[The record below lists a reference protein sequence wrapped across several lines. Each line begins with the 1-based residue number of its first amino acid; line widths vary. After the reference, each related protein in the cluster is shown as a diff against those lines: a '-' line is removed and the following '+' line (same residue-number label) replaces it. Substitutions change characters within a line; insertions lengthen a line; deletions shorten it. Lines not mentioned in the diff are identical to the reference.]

1 MGIEL
6 PPAIS
11 SALTQLPFLSSIG
24 SALNGSQTSLPLV
37 LGTVVVV
44 LATSSVLKFY
54 HGLKVSATIHF
65 TDLPSHRRLPTA
77 RLTPPWSQNS
87 IQPLQ
92 FLGLHGSGNMVEP
105 RPQVPLGGKE
115 GPPS

>member
-11 SALTQLPFLSSIG
+11 SALAQLPFLSSIG
-24 SALNGSQTSLPLV
+24 SALNGDQRNIPLV

-54 HGLKVSATIHF
+54 NGLKVNTFTIS
-65 TDLPSHRRLPTA
+65 TDASPHGGPLIA
-77 RLTPPWSQNS
+77 RLAPPWSQNS

-92 FLGLHGSGNMVEP
+92 FLGLHGAGNLVEP
-105 RPQVPLGGKE
+105 RP
-115 GPPS
+115 